1 MFKVVSVENM
11 RQIEAAADA
20 AGLTYAAM
28 MESAGRATAKRV
40 LSLLT
45 SLEQPRVMV
54 LVGPGNNGG
63 DGLVAARVI
72 AEESSAQVRVYLL
85 KKRPDDDP
93 HLLAARARGLLV
105 ADAADDQRFR
115 LLRSMAASSD
125 VLVDALFGIGVR
137 LPLQGDAA
145 RILQIVSQTL
155 AALRAERPA
164 VITAA
169 PGAPGDFPQLAGP
182 RVVAVDC
189 PSGLD
194 CDTGQLDRS
203 ALYADETVT
212 FIAAKPGLL
221 RFPGAAAVGQLV
233 VSDIGVPAD
242 LPELKRE
249 RAFVAD
255 AAFVRDSLPPRPLD
269 SHKGTYGRALVIA
282 GSPGYIGAPGLA
294 GQAAYRAGAGW
305 VTVCAPQ
312 SVVQTLAG
320 HLLEATWRPYA
331 ADTDAAAAVREALD
345 ESAAV
350 LVGPGL
356 GQDERA
362 RQLLE
367 SALAGAQSPVVVDAD
382 GLNLLARS
390 ETWPVR
396 LPPNAV
402 LTPHPGEMARL
413 TGLCAAEIQA
423 DRLAV
428 CRAYAAS
435 WGAVVVLKGAHTV
448 IANAEGDAAVIP
460 FKTDALATAGTGDVL
475 AGVIL
480 GLLAQGCAPFASA
493 VAGAYIHGLAGITAA
508 QQVGSGRAVVAGD
521 VIQLLGAAFGQV
533 EPLAARPRG

>member
-28 MESAGRATAKRV
+28 MENAGRAAAKRV
-40 LSLLT
+40 LSLLAP
-45 SLEQPRVMV
+45 LEQPRVMV

-85 KKRPDDDP
+85 KKRPNDDP
-93 HLLAARARGLLV
+93 HLMAVRERGLLV

-115 LLRSMAASSD
+115 LLRSMVASSD
-125 VLVDALFGIGVR
+125 ALVDALFGIGVR
-137 LPLQGDAA
+137 LPLQDDAA
-145 RILQIVSQTL
+145 RILQTVSQTL

-164 VITAA
+164 VLTAA
-169 PGAPGDFPQLAGP
+169 PGAPGDFLRLAGP
-182 RVVAVDC
+182 RIVAVDC

-203 ALYADETVT
+203 TLSADETVT

-221 RFPGAAAVGQLV
+221 SFPGAAAVGQLV
-233 VSDIGVPAD
+233 ISDIGVPAD

-249 RAFVAD
+249 RVFVAD
-255 AAFVRDSLPPRPLD
+255 AALVHDSLPPRPLD

-282 GSPGYIGAPGLA
+282 GSPGYLGAPGLA

-331 ADTDAAAAVREALD
+331 ADADAVETARVALG

-367 SALAGAQSPVVVDAD
+367 SVLAGAQSPVVVDAD

-390 ETWPVR
+390 ETWPAR
-396 LPPNAV
+396 LPQNTV

-413 TGLCAAEIQA
+413 TGLSAAEIQA
-423 DRLAV
+423 DRLAI
-428 CRAYAAS
+428 CREYAVS

-475 AGVIL
+475 AGIIL
-480 GLLAQGCAPFASA
+480 GLLAQGCAPFMSA
-493 VAGAYIHGLAGITAA
+493 VAGAYLHGLAGVKAA

-533 EPLAARPRG
+533 ESLAAHARD